1 MLSHQPYYYYYQAHD
16 QNQFLSAGQDLH
28 KVLSDKEQKVISVS
42 FADLFL
48 KIIKGIVI
56 FQDKCIAYD
65 IKA

>member
-1 MLSHQPYYYYYQAHD
+1 MLSHHQPYYYYQAHD

-48 KIIKGIVI
+48 KMIILGELLDSKTNVLHMI
-56 FQDKCIAYD
+56 
-65 IKA
+65 